1 VLDCEEALLLGEVLL
16 VAGVELVDPVL
27 DCAEALESGDV
38 LLAPGVELVEL
49 LPIEPVEELVV
60 EDCDPIEDD
69 ELLDC
74 GELLAEESGVAVLPV
89 LPVMLPLD

>member
-1 VLDCEEALLLGEVLL
+1 VLLPIPEALPVVLLPACAPTAPVVPVWSGLVLDCEEALLLGEVLL

-60 EDCDPIEDD
+60 ED
-69 ELLDC
+69 
-74 GELLAEESGVAVLPV
+74 
-89 LPVMLPLD
+89 